1 MTLSISGSKL
11 HRSWLFLL
19 LILSLLLLI
28 GVSFALAQGA
38 WPALRPLFP
47 VEQFAYDFVPMDS
60 VPLIVALGYWLAGA
74 LSWRARRNPT
84 STLFFLTGSVALS
97 AGLLSSSVIWVMAN
111 LFYIAL
117 AFFSPLMLHFHLTL
131 LNRPFTAPEK
141 YSLVFFYLAGALL
154 SLPLIIMPAPF
165 TPQVR
170 LFMLLVRILLMV
182 AVLWI
187 CLLLITGY
195 NSYTSLTSRRQTRMV
210 AFGSLFAF
218 APLVLL
224 SVLPQTLRIEHLDFY
239 ATFPGLLSIPI
250 VYGYVVF
257 GARWHLPEK
266 RFRQAWLYYLL
277 FTILLSTYNL
287 IDGLLR
293 LLFTQSSWVYT
304 GGISAILVIIL
315 FVPLRSLLGRLV
327 MWIFYGS
334 ETDYAQALHYL
345 EERLASVIERKQL
358 QDLLLEE
365 LVAAVR
371 PSRAV
376 LFLLCQDE
384 TLQPMGACG
393 VESKSA
399 FPPSIP
405 AQGRL
410 AQFLVRI
417 ARPVE
422 SSRVQG
428 ALQGQPISADEA
440 RLLNWPE
447 ATLWL
452 SLISENRLYGLL
464 LFGFRVGDDRF
475 TEEDQRL
482 LGRLTHHAGAAIR
495 NVIMAEDLRAG
506 QEELA
511 LANQKQI
518 FSQEQER
525 RRLAR
530 ELHDDTIQQI
540 LGLTFQLSSIRKR
553 AIKRSNLEDG
563 TKPLLDDIDLVRRD
577 LLDVVSQLRGMIAE
591 LRPAGLDEL
600 GLRVALEGYVE
611 QLHKLHHLPGSQ
623 TPEVHFQIEENLAFL
638 SESLSICVFRVAQE
652 ALRNAFQHAQ
662 ASQITVQLNSI
673 DGQMHLVVQDDGCGF
688 HVPGRLS
695 EFTQS
700 NHYGLVGMW
709 ERIRATGGELTI
721 QSAPGQNARLIAVF
735 PIEEVRDGS

>member
-11 HRSWLFLL
+11 HRSWLLILL
-19 LILSLLLLI
+19 LLSLLLLI
-28 GVSFALAQGA
+28 GVSFTLAQGT

-47 VEQFAYDFVPMDS
+47 VEQFAYNFHPLDG
-60 VPLIVALGYWLAGA
+60 VPLIVALGYWLVGA
-74 LSWRARRNPT
+74 LSWRERRKPT
-84 STLFFLTGSVALS
+84 STLFFLIGSVALS
-97 AGLLSSSVIWVMAN
+97 SGLLSSSMIWVMAN

-117 AFFSPLMLHFHLTL
+117 AFLSPLVLHFHLKL
-131 LNRPFTAPEK
+131 LNRPFTPLEK
-141 YSLVFFYLAGALL
+141 YSLLFFYLAGGLL
-154 SLPLIIMPAPF
+154 SLPLFLMPVPF
-165 TPQVR
+165 APQVR
-170 LFMLLVRILLMV
+170 SVMWLVRILLMV
-182 AVLWI
+182 AVLWT
-187 CLLLITGY
+187 CLMLITGY

-218 APLVLL
+218 APLILL
-224 SVLPQTLRIEHLDFY
+224 SVLPQTLRIEHVDFY
-239 ATFPGLLSIPI
+239 ATFPGMLSIPI
-250 VYGYVVF
+250 VYGYVAF

-277 FTILLSTYNL
+277 FTTLLSTYNL
-287 IDGLLR
+287 MDGLLR
-293 LLFTQSSWVYT
+293 LLFTQPSWVYT

-315 FVPLRSLLGRLV
+315 FVPLRSLLSRLV

-334 ETDYAQALHYL
+334 ETDYSQALHYL
-345 EERLASVIERKQL
+345 EERFASVIERKQL
-358 QDLLLEE
+358 QSLLLEE

-376 LFLLCQDE
+376 LFLLYPDGA
-384 TLQPMGACG
+384 LQQAWA
-393 VESKSA
+393 SSA
-399 FPPSIP
+399 EDVAALQISIP
-405 AQGRL
+405 EQGQL
-410 AQFLVRI
+410 AQFLLRV
-417 ARPVE
+417 AQPVE
-422 SSRVQG
+422 TAHIQASM
-428 ALQGQPISADEA
+428 LGQPLSTAEA
-440 RLLNWPE
+440 SLLNGTE
-447 ATLWL
+447 VALWL
-452 SLISENRLYGLL
+452 PLVSENRLYGLL

-495 NVIMAEDLRAG
+495 NVMMAEDLRAG

-525 RRLAR
+525 RRMAR

-540 LGLTFQLSSIRKR
+540 LGLTFRLSGIRKR
-553 AIKRSNLEDG
+553 AIKRSSQEDG
-563 TKPLLDDIDLVRRD
+563 TKLLLDDLDLVRRD

-600 GLRVALEGYVE
+600 GLRVALEGYVA
-611 QLHKLHHLPGSQ
+611 QLRRTNHLPGNQ
-623 TPEVHFQIEENLAFL
+623 VPEVRFQIDEDLAFL

-662 ASQITVQLNSI
+662 ATQITVQVAGVG
-673 DGQMHLVVQDDGCGF
+673 GQLHLLVQDDGCGF

-695 EFTQS
+695 EFTQC

-709 ERIRATGGELTI
+709 ERIRAAGGELTI
-721 QSAPGQNARLIAVF
+721 QSAPGKGARLIADF